1 MNILQI
7 VLTLEKEGGGRRKMP
22 RECRY
27 AYLVIIESS
36 KETIDFPLSQVFW
49 MGGNKDSSIRHI

>member
-36 KETIDFPLSQVFW
+36 KETIDFPLSQVF
-49 MGGNKDSSIRHI
+49 